1 MPRKAKDVMKALLK
15 KGFREDNGRDHH
27 YCFFYANGK
36 KTIIKTKVSRG
47 ASHSDVPDVIL
58 NKMQKQLHLPKKEF
72 NEYLNCT
79 FSEEEYKNYL
89 VSHGIVKTEKEKI
102 PS

>member
-1 MPRKAKDVMKALLK
+1 MPRKARDVMKALSK
-15 KGFREDNGRDHH
+15 KGFQEDDGRDHH
-27 YCFFYANGK
+27 YYFFYVNGK

-58 NKMQKQLHLPKKEF
+58 NRMQKQLHLPKKEF

-79 FSEEEYKNYL
+79 FSENDYKNYL
-89 VSHGIVKTEKEKI
+89 ASQGIVKIEKEKI